1 MKKEYA
7 GLHAALVTPYTETG
21 EVNYRELK
29 KLVRRLIAEGIDGFY
44 VGGSTAETFLLTE
57 SERKG
62 ILEAVLE
69 ENNGEKL
76 VVSHVGAISTR
87 QAVDFAQH
95 AEAAGADA
103 VSAISPFYYKFTQ
116 RRSRTTTRDH
126 GGSGLPMFV
135 YNFPNLVA
143 LTEPFLERL
152 KSSSRLPIKF
162 TADMFSRTIKARNP
176 ASPCG
181 TADEMLLS
189 GLAAGADGGGQH
201 LQLLPPCGVYT
212 GSTRATCA
220 GVAFSAGRTR
230 RSKSSAATGCS
241 HRSKSCSNI
250 PASNPTDAGVVF
262 PASWKGRRSCAA
274 FTRPTSPAEADG
286 RKRRLCLRALFHYAV
301 QLYCGF
307 GVGVDGHLEGI
318 GAPPDGPGGRR

>member
-1 MKKEYA
+1 MMKKEYA

-116 RRSRTTTRDH
+116 REIEDYYLEIMA
-126 GGSGLPMFV
+126 GSGLPMFV
-135 YNFPNLVA
+135 YNFPNLSGFA

-152 KSSSRLPIKF
+152 KSSSRLAGIKF
-162 TADMFSRTIKARNP
+162 TSSDMFQLERIKARNP
-176 ASPCG
+176 G
-181 TADEMLLS
+181 LTVWNGFDEMLLS
-189 GLAAGADGGGQH
+189 GSPRGRTGAWAAPTTACSR
-201 LQLLPPCGVYT
+201 LVRGVYDRF
-212 GSTRATCA
+212 RAATPR
-220 GVAFSAGRTR
+220 GRSPSSAGRTR

-250 PASNPTDAGVVF
+250 PASNPTDAGARF
-262 PASWKGRRSCAA
+262 PRSPPKGRRSCAA
-274 FTRPTSPAEADG
+274 STRPISPAEADG
-286 RKRRLCLRALFHYAV
+286 DAK
-301 QLYCGF
+301 
-307 GVGVDGHLEGI
+307 
-318 GAPPDGPGGRR
+318 GPAG

>member
-1 MKKEYA
+1 MMKKEYA

-116 RRSRTTTRDH
+116 RGDRGLLPRDH
-126 GGSGLPMFV
+126 GGERTADVRLQLP
-135 YNFPNLVA
+135 
-143 LTEPFLERL
+143 EPLGVRADRTLPRTAQIQLPAGRDQIHQLGHVPARTDQGPQSRPHRVERL
-152 KSSSRLPIKF
+152 
-162 TADMFSRTIKARNP
+162 
-176 ASPCG
+176 
-181 TADEMLLS
+181 
-189 GLAAGADGGGQH
+189 
-201 LQLLPPCGVYT
+201 
-212 GSTRATCA
+212 
-220 GVAFSAGRTR
+220 
-230 RSKSSAATGCS
+230 
-241 HRSKSCSNI
+241 
-250 PASNPTDAGVVF
+250 
-262 PASWKGRRSCAA
+262 
-274 FTRPTSPAEADG
+274 
-286 RKRRLCLRALFHYAV
+286 
-301 QLYCGF
+301 
-307 GVGVDGHLEGI
+307 
-318 GAPPDGPGGRR
+318 

>member
-1 MKKEYA
+1 MMKKEYA

-116 RRSRTTTRDH
+116 REIEDYYLEIMA
-126 GGSGLPMFV
+126 GSGLPMFV
-135 YNFPNLVA
+135 YNFPNLSGFA
-143 LTEPFLERL
+143 LTKPFLERL
-152 KSSSRLPIKF
+152 KSSSRLAGIKF
-162 TADMFSRTIKARNP
+162 TSSDMFQLERIKARNP
-176 ASPCG
+176 G
-181 TADEMLLS
+181 LTVWNGFDEMLLS
-189 GLAAGADGGGQH
+189 GLAAGADGGVGSTYNC
-201 LQLLPPCGVYT
+201 LLPLGARGIRPVPRGRPRAGARLPAQGERGDRSHLPPRGVRI
-212 GSTRATCA
+212 GQKAARIFRHRIPRMQAP
-220 GVAFSAGRTR
+220 FSPLSPEGEAELR
-230 RSKSSAATGCS
+230 RVYET
-241 HRSKSCSNI
+241 
-250 PASNPTDAGVVF
+250 
-262 PASWKGRRSCAA
+262 
-274 FTRPTSPAEADG
+274 
-286 RKRRLCLRALFHYAV
+286 
-301 QLYCGF
+301 
-307 GVGVDGHLEGI
+307 HL
-318 GAPPDGPGGRR
+318 AR

>member
-1 MKKEYA
+1 MMKKEYA

-116 RRSRTTTRDH
+116 REIEDYYLEIMA
-126 GGSGLPMFV
+126 GSGLPMFV
-135 YNFPNLVA
+135 YNFPNLSGFA

-152 KSSSRLPIKF
+152 KSSSRLAGIKF
-162 TADMFSRTIKARNP
+162 TSSDMFQLERIKARNP
-176 ASPCG
+176 G
-181 TADEMLLS
+181 LTVWNGFDEMLLS
-189 GLAAGADGGGQH
+189 GLAAGADGGVGSTYNC
-201 LQLLPPCGVYT
+201 LLPLVRGVYDRF
-212 GSTRATCA
+212 RA
-220 GVAFSAGRTR
+220 GD
-230 RSKSSAATGCS
+230 
-241 HRSKSCSNI
+241 
-250 PASNPTDAGVVF
+250 PA
-262 PASWKGRRSCAA
+262 
-274 FTRPTSPAEADG
+274 
-286 RKRRLCLRALFHYAV
+286 RALAF
-301 QLYCGF
+301 Q
-307 GVGVDGHLEGI
+307 
-318 GAPPDGPGGRR
+318 RRAN

>member
-1 MKKEYA
+1 MMKKEYA

-95 AEAAGADA
+95 AEAAGTDA

-116 RRSRTTTRDH
+116 REIEDYYLEIMA
-126 GGSGLPMFV
+126 GSGLPMFV
-135 YNFPNLVA
+135 YNFPNLSGFA
-143 LTEPFLERL
+143 LTDPFLERL
-152 KSSSRLPIKF
+152 KSSSRLAGIKF
-162 TADMFSRTIKARNP
+162 TSSDMFQLERIKARNP
-176 ASPCG
+176 G
-181 TADEMLLS
+181 LTVWNGFDEMLLS
-189 GLAAGADGGGQH
+189 GLAAGADGGVGSTYNC
-201 LQLLPPCGVYT
+201 LLPLVRGVYDRF
-212 GSTRATCA
+212 RA
-220 GVAFSAGRTR
+220 GD
-230 RSKSSAATGCS
+230 
-241 HRSKSCSNI
+241 
-250 PASNPTDAGVVF
+250 PA
-262 PASWKGRRSCAA
+262 
-274 FTRPTSPAEADG
+274 
-286 RKRRLCLRALFHYAV
+286 RALAFQRRANEAIEVICRH
-301 QLYCGF
+301 
-307 GVGVDGHLEGI
+307 GVSASVKKLLEYSGIESHGCRRPFSPLSPEGEAELRRVYETHL
-318 GAPPDGPGGRR
+318 AR